1 MEQMKTAYDKLSANQ
16 RELLDTLN
24 AKMQEAMQLF
34 EPDAKVETFLQEMMD
49 TCLADGK
56 TYFQALAA
64 EDKPEQFMDTYLT
77 AFQQWAESQNAS
89 YEKATEFFTDWWEK
103 YTEKTI
109 KQFTQMGELYQASL
123 EAIWNT
129 ANENAKL
136 MQGMF
141 FAKA

>member
-1 MEQMKTAYDKLSANQ
+1 MKTTYDKLSTNQ

-24 AKMQEAMQLF
+24 TKMQEAMHLF
-34 EPDAKVETFLQEMMD
+34 EPDAKVETFLREMMD
-49 TCLADGK
+49 TYLANGK

-77 AFQQWAESQNAS
+77 AFQQWAESQTAS
-89 YEKATEFFTDWWEK
+89 YEKATEFFTDWWEE
-103 YTEKTI
+103 YTEKTS
-109 KQFTQMGELYQASL
+109 KQFTQMGELYQTSL

-141 FAKA
+141 LAKA